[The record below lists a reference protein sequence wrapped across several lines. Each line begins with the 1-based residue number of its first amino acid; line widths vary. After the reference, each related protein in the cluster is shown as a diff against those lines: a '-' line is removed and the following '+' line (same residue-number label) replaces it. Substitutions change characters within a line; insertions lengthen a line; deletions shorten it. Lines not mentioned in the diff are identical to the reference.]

1 MLSAVLKS
9 QRAVQMSVLI
19 VRAFVKMREL
29 LASHKDLA
37 ARIEKL
43 EASQQHHAS
52 VINLLADEIDELK
65 QPSPVPPKR
74 RMGFHSK
81 ETSKNSIAKRSAQND
96 GRGLV
101 SIPGVCQGLPSGVY

>member
-52 VINLLADEIDELK
+52 VINLLADESMSLSN
-65 QPSPVPPKR
+65 PLRSR
-74 RMGFHSK
+74 R
-81 ETSKNSIAKRSAQND
+81 
-96 GRGLV
+96 RGAWV
-101 SIPGVCQGLPSGVY
+101 SIQRRRVRTR